1 MSLKLVYPLDH
12 DPLSDE
18 ALVQRARDRDES
30 AIRALTQRFNRR
42 LYRIARSI
50 LRDDAEAEDVVQE
63 AFVRAF
69 TGLATFRGDAS
80 FNTWITR
87 IAMNEA
93 LGCLRSRRPTVDWE
107 TYGENR
113 RQEQVL
119 NVPRSAVSGDPEQ
132 IMAQGEIRVVL
143 EQAIDELPNSFRAV
157 FVARLVEGMSVE
169 ETADLFGLKTETV
182 KTRLHRA
189 RLLLR
194 ESLDNRLGPSLTQT
208 FPFGDSRC
216 AAMTDAV
223 IRRVA
228 GRINFREPPPAC
240 CIQSVSMDG
249 CGPVGRAKKEV
260 FHVSQIQRR
269 PCRAIIAERAA
280 LAQGAAKPTDPQIA
294 HIAYT
299 AGVLD
304 IEAGKQ
310 ALTKSKNQEVRA
322 FAEDMVRDHSAVN
335 DQALALVK
343 KLKVTPEDN
352 DTSKGLT
359 KQAVAE
365 RAKLAKLSGAAFDKA
380 YVANEVA
387 YHKAVN
393 GALETLL
400 IPSASNAELKSLLQ
414 TGLKVFQGH
423 QQHAEHIAAT
433 LK

>member
-12 DPLSDE
+12 DPLSNE

-42 LYRIARSI
+42 LFRIARSI

-93 LGCLRSRRPTVDWE
+93 LGRLRSRRPTVDWE

-119 NVPRSAVSGDPEQ
+119 DVPRSAVSGDPEQ

-143 EQAIDELPNSFRAV
+143 EQAIDELPDSFRAV

-194 ESLDNRLGPSLTQT
+194 ESLDNRLGPSLTRT

-223 IRRVA
+223 IRRV
-228 GRINFREPPPAC
+228 
-240 CIQSVSMDG
+240 
-249 CGPVGRAKKEV
+249 CG
-260 FHVSQIQRR
+260 S
-269 PCRAIIAERAA
+269 
-280 LAQGAAKPTDPQIA
+280 D
-294 HIAYT
+294 
-299 AGVLD
+299 
-304 IEAGKQ
+304 
-310 ALTKSKNQEVRA
+310 
-322 FAEDMVRDHSAVN
+322 
-335 DQALALVK
+335 
-343 KLKVTPEDN
+343 
-352 DTSKGLT
+352 
-359 KQAVAE
+359 
-365 RAKLAKLSGAAFDKA
+365 
-380 YVANEVA
+380 
-387 YHKAVN
+387 
-393 GALETLL
+393 
-400 IPSASNAELKSLLQ
+400 
-414 TGLKVFQGH
+414 
-423 QQHAEHIAAT
+423 
-433 LK
+433 